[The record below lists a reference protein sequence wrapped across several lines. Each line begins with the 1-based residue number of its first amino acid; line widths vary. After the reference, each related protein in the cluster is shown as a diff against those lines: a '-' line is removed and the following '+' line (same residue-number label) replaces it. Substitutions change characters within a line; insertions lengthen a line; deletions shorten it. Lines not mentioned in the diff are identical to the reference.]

1 MDGNS
6 FNGHDSTTTLARKRR
21 RLLLSK
27 KKLSNLGQ
35 NKENEPTST
44 PTAGT
49 LPGCSRDTATRYPL
63 QSTNSNDSHTLPSQ
77 WHLDILQNKKRSR
90 IIAANGVNL
99 FNRFNNADTSPSFY
113 VGESSNISKRQRFTQ
128 KQLLI
133 TTHAA
138 LNNPHTP
145 PDITNP
151 HYGSYPNPNVSR
163 TSYSSDDSNGDSE
176 DCDSFG
182 HNSDSDDSM
191 EPHDILD
198 QHNQSYSDI
207 GDPVWECLIC
217 QACMWSGKI
226 VLPYMKQ
233 PPLLLEKLL
242 HHKTDPESKN
252 FQANIRTYNAMFSFT
267 SPGMK
272 FDTTIP
278 KGGGPPTMRLHGQ
291 TCHRIGSLVPPQG
304 ALPQYAQLYIYDTDH
319 EITNRMRCFKDNTS
333 IETAIVAKLKR
344 MLDDNNVLVKAFRMA
359 RDMFKANPYVE
370 LRLKLIGDRHDD
382 GRVYNMPTVAEVAAL
397 IVGDVD
403 TGEMRD
409 LVVQYRSGKLQRIDE
424 FNPSYLSYQY
434 PLIFCYGE
442 DGYRNNILH
451 KYRDETTVTRKNRQS
466 IKDWLCFRLQERT
479 DEPKTLLYSRK
490 LFQQFL
496 VDGYAM
502 MESERLN
509 WLRNNQSKLRVRK
522 YNNLQQRCDQGEKNP
537 GNKQGKR
544 VVLPSSF
551 VGSKRYMDQLYF
563 DGMAISSRLGFP
575 DLFITFT
582 CNPNW
587 PEITRLLSPKN
598 LKPHD
603 RPDIVAKVFNI
614 KFKELMVDLTKKHI
628 LGKVMAFMYTIEFQK
643 RGLPHAHILIFF
655 HPQSKYPTPS
665 DIDNI
670 ICAEIPD
677 PEIHPALYALV
688 KSHMIHGLCG
698 LSRPDSRCM
707 RNRQCSKYY
716 PKKFIEDTVVNAEGY
731 PLYRRRSNTHVI
743 TKNNIKLD
751 NRNVV
756 PYNTRLLLKYQA
768 HINMEWCNQCTSIKY
783 LFKYIHKGYD
793 RIGASV
799 VASKANTGQQ
809 HECVDEIK
817 QYLDCRYVSPSEAC
831 WRIFSY
837 KVHGRKPA
845 VERMFFHLIGEKVVY
860 YKDCEQMEHV
870 LESASITES
879 MFTSWL
885 VANATYAEA
894 RSLTYGEFVTKFV
907 YVKRNRMWK
916 PRKRG
921 FTIGRLVWVPPTTGE
936 LFYLRMMLTVAKGPT
951 CYEDIRRVGETQY
964 DTFREACI
972 AMGFL
977 DDDREYICALKEAS
991 AWGTGHY
998 LRKLFVVMLLSGAVN
1013 RPAHVWKESWILL
1026 ADGLLYEQK
1035 QIANNPCTELCQ
1047 IEKMLQLNHRTLHD
1061 FKPIPYPND
1070 YVIQQL
1076 GNRLIYDERQYNI
1089 QDMKAEFDK
1098 LFKCLTDEQRKIFDQ
1113 IMDAVNKQQGG
1124 VFFLH
1129 GYGGTGKTYM
1139 WRTLASAL
1147 RSKHE
1152 ICLTVATS
1160 GIASLLL
1167 PGGRTAHS
1175 KFKLPV
1181 PCVENSTC
1189 KINFNDP
1196 SAGLLREAKLI
1207 IWDEAPMAHKYCF
1220 ETLDRTLK
1228 DVMSNYGNSDTIFG
1242 GKVVIFGGDF
1252 RQILPVVP
1260 GGSRSDIV
1268 HSTIN
1273 ASYIWH
1279 YVKVLNLTKNM
1290 RLSSGPTEQDKKEI
1304 ADFSDWLLKIGEG
1317 RISEPND
1324 GYANI
1329 DIPPKLLITD
1339 FDDPIQA
1346 IVEST
1351 YPDFLNCYQ
1360 STDYLKNRAILASTL
1375 DIVDNINDHI
1385 LAIMPGEI
1393 RDYYSSNSVDRSEI
1407 HDSNILQ
1414 VLSPEFLS
1422 SLRTSGLPN
1431 HHLKLKV
1438 GTPIMLM
1445 RNIDQ
1450 SQGLCNGTRLIITN
1464 MAAHVLEAKLM
1475 GDNNNGKVIY
1485 IPRMDMSPSQSPWP
1499 FKLSR
1504 RQFPVIVA
1512 YAMTINK
1519 SQISRPIVGLGW
1531 TLYTSRCFHT
1541 WTDLCCRFTSYN

>member
-1 MDGNS
+1 MDGNP
-6 FNGHDSTTTLARKRR
+6 FDANDSTTTLARKRR
-21 RLLLSK
+21 RILLSK
-27 KKLSNLGQ
+27 YKLSNHGH
-35 NKENEPTST
+35 NKENQPTST
-44 PTAGT
+44 PTSRTFAAS
-49 LPGCSRDTATRYPL
+49 SRDTATRSPL
-63 QSTNSNDSHTLPSQ
+63 QPTISNDSHTLPSQ
-77 WHLDILQNKKRSR
+77 HHVSILQNKKRSR
-90 IIAANGVNL
+90 ILAGNGVNL
-99 FNRFNNADTSPSFY
+99 FSRFNNVETSPSFHI
-113 VGESSNISKRQRFTQ
+113 GESSNIGKRQKFTQ
-128 KQLLI
+128 NQLLI
-133 TTHAA
+133 TTPAA
-138 LNNPHTP
+138 LNNFHTSP
-145 PDITNP
+145 KISNP
-151 HYGSYPNPNVSR
+151 QYFSPPNPNVSR
-163 TSYSSDDSNGDSE
+163 TDYSSDDTNGDSE

-182 HNSDSDDSM
+182 HNSDSDDSV
-191 EPHDILD
+191 EPDDIHD

-207 GDPVWECLIC
+207 GDPVWECFIC
-217 QACMWSGKI
+217 QACMW
-226 VLPYMKQ
+226 
-233 PPLLLEKLL
+233 
-242 HHKTDPESKN
+242 
-252 FQANIRTYNAMFSFT
+252 
-267 SPGMK
+267 
-272 FDTTIP
+272 
-278 KGGGPPTMRLHGQ
+278 
-291 TCHRIGSLVPPQG
+291 
-304 ALPQYAQLYIYDTDH
+304 
-319 EITNRMRCFKDNTS
+319 DNTS
-333 IETAIVAKLKR
+333 IETSIVAKLKS
-344 MLDDNNVLVKAFRMA
+344 MLDEVNVLGKAFRMA

-370 LRLKLIGDRHDD
+370 LRLKLISDRHDD

-403 TGEMRD
+403 TGEMID
-409 LVVQYRSGKLQRIDE
+409 IVVQYRSGKLQRIDE
-424 FNPSYLSYQY
+424 FNQSYLSYQY

-451 KYRDETTVTRKNRQS
+451 KYQDETTVTRKNRQS

-509 WLRNNQSKLRVRK
+509 WLQKNQSKLRVGK
-522 YNNLQQRCDQGEKNP
+522 YNNLQRRCEQGDQNP

-614 KFKELMVDLTKKHI
+614 KFKELMVDLTKIHI
-628 LGKVMAFMYTIEFQK
+628 LGKVLAFMYTIEFQK
-643 RGLPHAHILIFF
+643 RGLPHAHILIFL
-655 HPQSKYPTPS
+655 HPQSKYPTSS

-677 PEIHPALYALV
+677 PVLHPALYALV
-688 KSHMIHGLCG
+688 KSHMIHGPCG
-698 LSRPDSRCM
+698 LSWPNSQCM
-707 RNRQCSKYY
+707 RNQQCSKYY
-716 PKKFIEDTVVNAEGY
+716 PKNFIEDTVVNAEGY

-799 VASKANTGQQ
+799 VASKSKTGLQ

-817 QYLDCRYVSPSEAC
+817 QYLDCRYVSLSEAC
-831 WRIFSY
+831 WLIFSY
-837 KVHGRKPA
+837 KIHGRKPV
-845 VERMFFHLIGEKVVY
+845 VERMFFHLIGEKAVY
-860 YKDCEQMEHV
+860 YKYCEQIEHV
-870 LESASITES
+870 LESASVTES

-885 VANATYAEA
+885 VANATYEEA
-894 RSLTYGEFVTKFV
+894 QSLTYGEFVTKFV
-907 YVKRNRMWK
+907 YVKRNRLWK
-916 PRKRG
+916 PRKKG

-951 CYEDIRRVGETQY
+951 CYEDIRKVGETQY
-964 DTFREACI
+964 DTFREACF

-977 DDDREYICALKEAS
+977 DDDREHICALKEAS
-991 AWGTGHY
+991 AWGTCHY
-998 LRKLFVVMLLSGAVN
+998 LRNLFVVMLLSGAVN
-1013 RPAHVWKESWILL
+1013 RPAHVWKESWIILS
-1026 ADGLLYEQK
+1026 DGLLYEQK
-1035 QIANNPCTELCQ
+1035 LIANNPGTLTLTSHA
-1047 IEKMLQLNHRTLHD
+1047 IYILNYH
-1061 FKPIPYPND
+1061 
-1070 YVIQQL
+1070 Q
-1076 GNRLIYDERQYNI
+1076 
-1089 QDMKAEFDK
+1089 
-1098 LFKCLTDEQRKIFDQ
+1098 DEQRKIHDQ

-1181 PCVENSTC
+1181 PCLENSTC

-1228 DVMSNYGNSDTIFG
+1228 DVISNYSNSKTIFG

-1268 HSTIN
+1268 HSKIN

-1290 RLSSGPTEQDKKEI
+1290 RLSSGPTEEDKKEI
-1304 ADFSDWLLKIGEG
+1304 
-1317 RISEPND
+1317 
-1324 GYANI
+1324 
-1329 DIPPKLLITD
+1329 
-1339 FDDPIQA
+1339 
-1346 IVEST
+1346 V
-1351 YPDFLNCYQ
+1351 
-1360 STDYLKNRAILASTL
+1360 AILASTL

-1385 LAIMPGEI
+1385 LAMMPGEI

-1407 HDSNILQ
+1407 HDNNILQ
-1414 VLSPEFLS
+1414 VLGPEFLS

-1450 SQGLCNGTRLIITN
+1450 SQGLCNGTRLIVTN

-1485 IPRMDMSPSQSPWP
+1485 IPRMD
-1499 FKLSR
+1499 
-1504 RQFPVIVA
+1504 FPV
-1512 YAMTINK
+1512 
-1519 SQISRPIVGLGW
+1519 SISLAIQVIE
-1531 TLYTSRCFHT
+1531 TSISDYCSLRH
-1541 WTDLCCRFTSYN
+1541 DH